1 MLLSNSYEKIFID
14 KNPRI
19 FRRAIKESGVND
31 GVMDMRDKV
40 VFHTFR
46 HTFASW
52 LVQGAMPLALVGQIL
67 GHSSIQVTMRYIHLS
82 QPQAYEAVNLISNRI
97 MNK

>member
-1 MLLSNSYEKIFID
+1 MLNNKYEKIFQD
-14 KNPRI
+14 KNPRL

-31 GVMDMRDKV
+31 GVTDIRDKV

-52 LVQGAMPLALVGQIL
+52 LVQGGMPLALVGQIL
-67 GHSSIQVTMRYIHLS
+67 GHSSIQVTMRYVHLS
-82 QPQAYEAVNLISNRI
+82 QPQAHEAVNLISNRI
-97 MNK
+97 INK